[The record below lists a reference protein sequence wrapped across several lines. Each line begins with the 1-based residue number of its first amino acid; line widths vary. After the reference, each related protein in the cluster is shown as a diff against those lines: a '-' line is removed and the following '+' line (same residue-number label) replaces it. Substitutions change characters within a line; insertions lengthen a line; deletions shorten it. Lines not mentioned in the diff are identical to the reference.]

1 MEVDILFSESPVF
14 ETERLILRKLSMNDL
29 DSYFEFASDPIVS
42 VSTLWNR
49 HETIE
54 DTKDYLHKVMGKY
67 ESKEA
72 FRWGIIYK
80 PNNQLIGRTGLISW
94 DVTHS
99 RAEIGYALAS
109 QYWNKGIIS
118 EATRE
123 VMRYGF
129 EKLEL
134 NRIEGRCNYNNEG
147 SARVMEKL
155 GMKLEGILREQLK
168 IKGTFM
174 DQRLYS
180 ILKSDYVSTINKSS
194 SRGIK
199 NE

>member
-1 MEVDILFSESPVF
+1 MKIDILFSESPVF

-29 DSYFEFASDPIVS
+29 DDYYEFASDPIVS
-42 VSTLWNR
+42 VSTLWNK

-54 DTKDYLHKVMGKY
+54 DTKDYLQKVMDKY
-67 ESKEA
+67 DSKQA

-80 PNNQLIGRTGLISW
+80 PSNKLIGRTGLMNW
-94 DVTHS
+94 DVMHS
-99 RAEIGYALAS
+99 RAEIGFALAS
-109 QYWNKGIIS
+109 QYWNKDIIS
-118 EATRE
+118 EATKE
-123 VMRYGF
+123 VVSYGF

-134 NRIEGRCNYNNEG
+134 NRIEGRCNYKNAG

-180 ILKSDYVSTINKSS
+180 ILKSDFVGKFNEGSS
-194 SRGIK
+194 IG
-199 NE
+199 